1 MAEVRHLCGFL
12 PYLFGV
18 FFVVF
23 IYLSM
28 WLVVIIRGDNF
39 LVLYRG
45 FIEGCS
51 RESCVLVF

>member
-39 LVLYRG
+39 WFYIGVLLKVAHVRA
-45 FIEGCS
+45 
-51 RESCVLVF
+51 VF